1 MRLEDEFVMV
11 HVDNLLSDA
20 EMWKRNDL
28 AKKQNLTLSQLE
40 HEAGLDSSAQEDV
53 TNQ

>member
-53 TNQ
+53 ANQ